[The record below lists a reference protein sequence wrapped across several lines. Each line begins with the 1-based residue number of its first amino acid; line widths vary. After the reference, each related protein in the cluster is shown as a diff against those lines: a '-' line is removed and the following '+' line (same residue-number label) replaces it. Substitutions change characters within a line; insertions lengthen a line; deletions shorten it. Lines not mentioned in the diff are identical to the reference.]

1 MAITPRSL
9 VDGTNLTDSAA
20 TFYTAPASTRAII
33 KKATFCN
40 DHSSTVTVT
49 INLVPSG
56 GSAAYGN
63 QITKTK
69 ALAAGET
76 WSCPDVEN
84 HVLEAAGFI
93 SMVASVTAKVG
104 VRISG
109 YEVTM

>member
-1 MAITPRSL
+1 MLTPKAM
-9 VDGTNLTDSAA
+9 VNGTNLTDSAV
-20 TFYTAPASTRAII
+20 TYYTVETETRGII

-40 DHSSTVTVT
+40 DHTSVVTVT

-69 ALAAGET
+69 SLAAGET
-76 WSCPDVEN
+76 WSCYDLEN
-84 HVLEAAGFI
+84 HVLEAGGFI

-109 YEVTM
+109 YEVIL

>member
-1 MAITPRSL
+1 MITPKSM
-9 VDGTNLTDSAA
+9 VNGTNLTDAAA
-20 TFYTAPASTRAII
+20 TYYTAPAGTRAIV
-33 KKATFCN
+33 KRATFCN
-40 DHSSTVTVT
+40 DHSSVVTVT

-84 HVLEAAGFI
+84 HVLEAGGFI
-93 SMVASVTAKVG
+93 SMVASVTAKIG

-109 YEVTM
+109 YEVV